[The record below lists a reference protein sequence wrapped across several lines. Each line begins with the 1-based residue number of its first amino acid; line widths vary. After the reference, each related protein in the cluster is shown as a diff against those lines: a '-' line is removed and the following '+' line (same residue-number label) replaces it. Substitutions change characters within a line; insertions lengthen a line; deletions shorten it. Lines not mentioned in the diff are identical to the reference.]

1 MKLAILYSGGKDSNF
16 ALFEVLKNSNNKIV
30 CLIYIKSENPNS
42 YMFQNVGWE
51 LVQMQSSALG
61 IPLLIHKTKGIKEK
75 ELNDLKTAIKK
86 ACDKFGAEGIVSG
99 AINSC
104 YQASRIQKIC
114 NDLNLISFNPLWQIN
129 EDEFISQILQNNFD
143 VRIFGVFSYPFD
155 WNLIGKKLD
164 KKLVSELKTI
174 RKNCKISIAGEG
186 GEFESF
192 VLDSPL
198 FKKKIKIDS
207 FDVKKDSQNC
217 ATISNISARLIK
229 K

>member
-16 ALFEVLKNSNNKIV
+16 ALLEVLKNSNNKIV
-30 CLIYIKSENPNS
+30 CLIYMKSENPNS

-61 IPLLIHKTKGIKEK
+61 IPLLTQKTKGIKEK
-75 ELNDLKTAIKK
+75 ELDDLKTAIKK
-86 ACDKFGAEGIVSG
+86 ACDEFEAEGIVSG

-129 EDEFISQILQNNFD
+129 EDEFISKILQNNFD
-143 VRIFGVFSYPFD
+143 VKIFGVFSYPFD
-155 WNLIGKKLD
+155 ENLIGKKLD
-164 KKLVSELKTI
+164 KKLVSKLKAT
-174 RKNCKISIAGEG
+174 RENYKISIAGEG

-217 ATISNISARLIK
+217 AIISNISARLISK
-229 K
+229 